1 MPSQPAI
8 HWIGA
13 GLASGPGIISLAKK
27 WGSVTVWDMTLDRAE
42 ALKAHLP
49 QNTRLNVRS
58 LNLDNADSRTEF
70 CETLNPG
77 DVIISMLPAS
87 FHVQMAKISLHK
99 KCHMATSSYLSE
111 EMIAL
116 NPEATAKGL
125 SLVNEVGLDPGID
138 HLLTHILINSARTAG
153 VLGQGHTIDF
163 ISYCGGIPAA
173 QTPFNYKFSWTPLGV
188 LTALSNPAIIIKNG
202 QKHTVAKAWDEVT
215 ELSLHGEKFEVY
227 ANRNSLPYIAEYGLD
242 KETNLRNFI
251 RGTLRQSG
259 WQKTWAP
266 IFTILGKATPEDIR
280 SLSKRLWQ
288 DHQYDK
294 GEKDRVMLRVALT
307 ATSQKEK
314 KWTASLSL
322 DIVGTGWQSAMATAV
337 SLTVAEAANA
347 LMNSR
352 LPPGVQSAPHNITEV
367 REWLKG
373 LKQNGLDI
381 KTVNINPPL

>member
-1 MPSQPAI
+1 MHSQPAI

-13 GLASGPGIISLAKK
+13 GLASGPGIIALAKK
-27 WGSVTVWDMTLDRAE
+27 WGLVTVWDMTLDRAE
-42 ALKAHLP
+42 ALKPHLP
-49 QNTRLNVRS
+49 QNARLNVRP

-77 DVIISMLPAS
+77 DVIVSMLPAT
-87 FHVQMAKISLHK
+87 FHVKMAKIALHE
-99 KCHMATSSYLSE
+99 KCHMVTSSYLSD
-111 EMIAL
+111 EMRAL
-116 NPEATAKGL
+116 NSEATAKGL

-138 HLLTHILINSARTAG
+138 HLLTHILINSAHNAG

-215 ELSLHGEKFEVY
+215 DLSLNGEKFEVY

-266 IFTILGKATPEDIR
+266 IFTILGKASPEDIR
-280 SLSKRLWQ
+280 SLSKKLWK

-294 GEKDRVMLRVALT
+294 GEKDRVVLHVALT

-352 LPPGVQSAPHNITEV
+352 LSPGVQSAPHNITEV
-367 REWLKG
+367 HEWLKG
-373 LKQNGLDI
+373 LKQNGLNI